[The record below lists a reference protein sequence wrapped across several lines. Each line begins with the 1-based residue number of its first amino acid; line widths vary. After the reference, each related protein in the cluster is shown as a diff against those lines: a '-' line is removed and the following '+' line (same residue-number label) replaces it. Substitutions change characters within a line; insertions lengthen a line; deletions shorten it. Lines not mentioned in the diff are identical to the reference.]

1 MSAPHAWDPRQY
13 LKFSDHRLRP
23 ALDLIARIPPRD
35 FARVW
40 DLGCGP
46 GNVTKLL
53 AERWPAARVSG
64 LDSSAAML
72 AKARAAAAI
81 EWIEGDIATWSP
93 PEPPDLIFSNATL
106 HWLPDHAALFRRLFA
121 ALAPGGVL
129 AVQMPRNHAAPSH
142 TALRAVAE
150 NASWARRLSPVLAQ
164 NRVDDPADYYDWLAP
179 AAASIDIWESEYLHV
194 LRGDN
199 PVVEWTRGSALKPFL
214 DALDPPEAR
223 RFEAEYAAR
232 IAAAYRPRPDG
243 TTLFPFRR
251 LFIMAMRQSS

>member
-1 MSAPHAWDPRQY
+1 MSAPHAWDPAQY

-23 ALDLIARIPPRD
+23 AVDLIARIPPRGY
-35 FARVW
+35 AQVW

-53 AERWPAARVSG
+53 TDRWPGARVCG

-72 AKARAAAAI
+72 AKARAERAI

-93 PEPPDLIFSNATL
+93 PTAPDLVFSNATL

-121 ALAPGGVL
+121 ALASDGVL
-129 AVQMPRNHAAPSH
+129 AVQMPRNHGAPSH

-150 NASWARRLSPVLAQ
+150 NGPWAKRLAPVLEQ
-164 NRVDDPADYYDWLAP
+164 NRVDEPADYYDWLAP
-179 AAASIDIWESEYLHV
+179 ATASLDIWECEYLHV

-214 DALDPPEAR
+214 DALDPTDAR
-223 RFEAEYAAR
+223 RFENEYAAQ
-232 IAAAYRPRPDG
+232 IAAAYPPRPDG
-243 TTLFPFRR
+243 STLFPFRR
-251 LFIMAMRQSS
+251 LFIVAVRQSS